1 MLYKQMLHPPNTSL
15 KDKENDAVLS
25 PYVYAVNTS
34 PNSKGKA
41 HQT

>member
-1 MLYKQMLHPPNTSL
+1 MSYKQMLHPPNTSP
-15 KDKENDAVLS
+15 KDKESDAVLS
-25 PYVYAVNTS
+25 PEVYAISMS